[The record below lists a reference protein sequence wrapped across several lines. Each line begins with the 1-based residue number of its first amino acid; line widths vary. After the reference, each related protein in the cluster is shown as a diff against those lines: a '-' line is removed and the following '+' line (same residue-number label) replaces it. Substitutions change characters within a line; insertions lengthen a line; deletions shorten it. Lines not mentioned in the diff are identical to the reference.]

1 MIILISLLIVIFL
14 LLVSGVHIG
23 VALGLS
29 AAFLLFVFESMPIS
43 AIAQNAFV
51 SVNNYAL
58 AAIPFFILTG
68 DIALEGKLADR
79 LLDFAGLFLRKIQA
93 GLAMAVVAST
103 VFFAAVSGSS
113 VASAAALGRSVIE
126 LLKDEDYPQRFIAGL
141 VASGSTMGLLI
152 PPSLTFILIGS
163 MYGVPIVKLF
173 TAGIIPGLIQAMLTI
188 GLCYFLCKKNG
199 WGKPKNAKN
208 YLVLKNRFE
217 LSKKSKNGTIIE
229 DNSVQIGNSFFP
241 LLKSSAG
248 VLFMPFL
255 ILGGIYLGF
264 FTPTEVAAVAAGYAA
279 LLALLIHRS
288 MKVRELI
295 TALGRALKQSAM
307 IYFVIIGGNMI
318 GFMLVSLGITDILT
332 EAVISAGISKYQFLL
347 IVNIIL
353 LIMGCFLDG
362 ISVVVLIVPI
372 LFPIAE
378 SLGINPIHFAVIVT
392 SNVEIATL
400 TPPVGLNIYVM
411 SGVTGLSIDKVARGV
426 GPFYVLQLFVLF
438 LITYVPIFS
447 LFLVDIL

>member
-1 MIILISLLIVIFL
+1 MIILITLLIVILL
-14 LLVSGVHIG
+14 LLVGGIHIG
-23 VALGLS
+23 AALGLS
-29 AAFLLFVFESMPIS
+29 AAFLLLVFESMPIS
-43 AIAQNAFV
+43 TIAQNAFV
-51 SVNNYAL
+51 SVNSYPL

-79 LLDFAGLFLRKIQA
+79 LLDFVGLFLRKIQA

-141 VASGSTMGLLI
+141 VAAGSTMGLLI
-152 PPSLTFILIGS
+152 PPSLTFIIIGS
-163 MYGVPIVKLF
+163 MYGIPIIKLF
-173 TAGIIPGLIQAMLTI
+173 TAGIIPGLSEAMLTM

-199 WGKPKNAKN
+199 WGKPENAKN
-208 YLVLKNRFE
+208 YLALKNRYE
-217 LSKKSKNGTIIE
+217 K
-229 DNSVQIGNSFFP
+229 IGNSFFP

-248 VLFMPFL
+248 VLFLPFL

-288 MKVRELI
+288 MKIRGLI
-295 TALGRALKQSAM
+295 TVLGRTLKQSAM

-347 IVNIIL
+347 IINIIL

-362 ISVVVLIVPI
+362 ISVVVLTVPI

-378 SLGINPIHFAVIVT
+378 SLGINPIHFAVIIT
-392 SNVEIATL
+392 CNVEVATL

-411 SGVTGLSIDKVARGV
+411 SGVTGLSIDKVVRGV
-426 GPFYVLQLFVLF
+426 GPFYVLQVFLLF
-438 LITYVPIFS
+438 LITYVPTFS